1 MKFYQIYLMTL
12 AQFLE
17 SEKMIIAKQTS
28 SGSDFKL
35 PPAGSFLARLYRI
48 IDIGTQTTEWM
59 GKKKMQR
66 KIIAMFELHGEDNDG
81 QPLQTAEG
89 KPLIVSKRYTL
100 SLDEKATLRKD
111 LEAWRGKAFTQE
123 ELDGFNLEVLLGK
136 CCMVS
141 VTHSTYDGKEYANI
155 AGISQVPAALKK
167 LGEPVGVNELLIF
180 TLDPFDQ
187 AKFDKLSEGMQGV
200 IKKSAEYRNTF
211 EPNSAPVTS
220 ASSEL
225 IDDDIPF

>member
-1 MKFYQIYLMTL
+1 
-12 AQFLE
+12 
-17 SEKMIIAKQTS
+17 MIIAKQS
-28 SGSDFKL
+28 NNSMSDFKL
-35 PPAGSFLARLYRI
+35 PPAGSFMARLYRI

-141 VTHSTYDGKEYANI
+141 ITHSTYDGKEYANI
-155 AGISQVPAALKK
+155 ASISQVPAALKK
-167 LGEPVGVNELLIF
+167 LGEPVGVNEPMIF

-187 AKFDKLSEGMQGV
+187 AKFEKLSEGMQGV

-211 EPNSAPVTS
+211 EPNSGPVTS
-220 ASSEL
+220 NSIEAM
-225 IDDDIPF
+225 DDDIPF

>member
-1 MKFYQIYLMTL
+1 MTL
-12 AQFLE
+12 EIFLE

-141 VTHSTYDGKEYANI
+141 ITHSTYDGKEYANI

-167 LGEPVGVNELLIF
+167 LGEPVGVNEPMIF

-187 AKFDKLSEGMQGV
+187 DKFNKLSEGMQGV

-211 EPNSAPVTS
+211 EPNAPAVSSAP
-220 ASSEL
+220 SEL

>member
-1 MKFYQIYLMTL
+1 
-12 AQFLE
+12 
-17 SEKMIIAKQTS
+17 MIIAKQS
-28 SGSDFKL
+28 NNGSSDFKL

-81 QPLQTAEG
+81 QPLQTVEG

-111 LEAWRGKAFTQE
+111 LETWRGKEFTQE

-136 CCMVS
+136 FCMVS
-141 VTHSTYDGKEYANI
+141 ITHSTYDGKEYANI
-155 AGISQVPAALKK
+155 AGISQIPSALKK
-167 LGEPVGVNELLIF
+167 LGEPVGVNEIMIF

-211 EPNSAPVTS
+211 EPG
-220 ASSEL
+220 ASSPAPAGNDMP
-225 IDDDIPF
+225 DDDIPF

>member
-1 MKFYQIYLMTL
+1 
-12 AQFLE
+12 
-17 SEKMIIAKQTS
+17 MIIAKQSPNT
-28 SGSDFKL
+28 GGDFKL
-35 PPAGSFLARLYRI
+35 PPAGSFVARLYRI

-66 KIIAMFELHGEDNDG
+66 KIITMFELHGEDNDG

-136 CCMVS
+136 CCMVN

-155 AGISQVPAALKK
+155 ANISQVPAALKK
-167 LGEPVGVNELLIF
+167 LGEPIGVNELMIF

-187 AKFDKLSEGMQGV
+187 DKFSKLSEGMQNV

-211 EPNSAPVTS
+211 EPNAPTVISAGGD
-220 ASSEL
+220 EL
-225 IDDDIPF
+225 DDSIPF

>member
-1 MKFYQIYLMTL
+1 MTL
-12 AQFLE
+12 ETFLE
-17 SEKMIIAKQTS
+17 MENKMIIAKQTS

-59 GKKKMQR
+59 GKRKMQR

-81 QPLQTAEG
+81 QSLQTADG

-155 AGISQVPAALKK
+155 AGISQVPSALKK
-167 LGEPVGVNELLIF
+167 LGEPKGVNELLIF

-187 AKFDKLSEGMQGV
+187 DKFSKLSEGMQGV

-211 EPNSAPVTS
+211 EPNAPPVTS
-220 ASSEL
+220 APSEL

>member
-1 MKFYQIYLMTL
+1 MNLE
-12 AQFLE
+12 QFLE
-17 SEKMIIAKQTS
+17 QENKMIIAKQSPNT
-28 SGSDFKL
+28 GGDFKL

-66 KIIAMFELHGEDNDG
+66 KIITMFELHGEDNDG
-81 QPLQTAEG
+81 QPLQTAES

-136 CCMVS
+136 FCMVN

-155 AGISQVPAALKK
+155 ANISQVPSALKK
-167 LGEPVGVNELLIF
+167 LGEPVGVNEPMIF

-187 AKFDKLSEGMQGV
+187 DKFNKLSEGMQGV

-211 EPNSAPVTS
+211 EPNAPAVITVG
-220 ASSEL
+220 EDNL
-225 IDDDIPF
+225 DDIPF

>member
-1 MKFYQIYLMTL
+1 
-12 AQFLE
+12 
-17 SEKMIIAKQTS
+17 MIIAKQSPNT
-28 SGSDFKL
+28 GGDFKL

-167 LGEPVGVNELLIF
+167 LGEPVGVNELMIF

-187 AKFDKLSEGMQGV
+187 DKFSKLSEGMQGV

-211 EPNSAPVTS
+211 EPGAPPVS
-220 ASSEL
+220 SPPSEL
-225 IDDDIPF
+225 IDDESIPF

>member
-1 MKFYQIYLMTL
+1 MTL
-12 AQFLE
+12 ETFLE
-17 SEKMIIAKQTS
+17 MENKMIIAKQTS

-59 GKKKMQR
+59 GKRKMQR

-155 AGISQVPAALKK
+155 AGISQVPSALKK
-167 LGEPVGVNELLIF
+167 LGEPKGVNELLIF

-187 AKFDKLSEGMQGV
+187 DKFSKLSEGMQGV

-211 EPNSAPVTS
+211 EPNAPPVTS
-220 ASSEL
+220 APSEL

>member
-1 MKFYQIYLMTL
+1 
-12 AQFLE
+12 
-17 SEKMIIAKQTS
+17 MIIAKQSSNTS
-28 SGSDFKL
+28 SDFKL

-167 LGEPVGVNELLIF
+167 LGEPVGVNEPMIF

-187 AKFDKLSEGMQGV
+187 DKFSKLSEGMQGV

-211 EPNSAPVTS
+211 EPGAPPVS
-220 ASSEL
+220 SPPSEL
-225 IDDDIPF
+225 IDDDIPFN

>member
-1 MKFYQIYLMTL
+1 MNLE
-12 AQFLE
+12 QFLE

-81 QPLQTAEG
+81 QPLQTVEG

-141 VTHSTYDGKEYANI
+141 ITHSTYDGKEYANI

-167 LGEPVGVNELLIF
+167 LGEPVGVNELMIF

-187 AKFDKLSEGMQGV
+187 DKFSKLSEGLQGV

-211 EPNSAPVTS
+211 EPNAPVVSSAP
-220 ASSEL
+220 SEL

>member
-1 MKFYQIYLMTL
+1 
-12 AQFLE
+12 
-17 SEKMIIAKQTS
+17 MIIAKQSPNT
-28 SGSDFKL
+28 GGDFKL
-35 PPAGSFLARLYRI
+35 PPAGSFMARLYRI

-141 VTHSTYDGKEYANI
+141 ITHSTYDGKEYANI
-155 AGISQVPAALKK
+155 AGISQVPSALKK
-167 LGEPVGVNELLIF
+167 LGEPVGVNEPMIF

-187 AKFDKLSEGMQGV
+187 DKFNKLSEGMQGV

-211 EPNSAPVTS
+211 EPGAPPVSSAP
-220 ASSEL
+220 SEL

>member
-1 MKFYQIYLMTL
+1 
-12 AQFLE
+12 
-17 SEKMIIAKQTS
+17 MIIAKQTS

-141 VTHSTYDGKEYANI
+141 ITHSTYDGKEYANI

-167 LGEPVGVNELLIF
+167 LGEPVGVNELMIF

-187 AKFDKLSEGMQGV
+187 DKFNKLSEGMQGV

-211 EPNSAPVTS
+211 EPNSAPVSS
-220 ASSEL
+220 APSEL
-225 IDDDIPF
+225 MDDDIPF

>member
-1 MKFYQIYLMTL
+1 
-12 AQFLE
+12 
-17 SEKMIIAKQTS
+17 MIIAKQTS

-59 GKKKMQR
+59 GKRKMQR

-123 ELDGFNLEVLLGK
+123 ELDGINLEVLLGK
-136 CCMVS
+136 YCMVS
-141 VTHSTYDGKEYANI
+141 ITHSTYDGKEYANI
-155 AGISQVPAALKK
+155 ASISQVPSALKK
-167 LGEPVGVNELLIF
+167 LGEPVGVNELMIF

-187 AKFDKLSEGMQGV
+187 DKFNKLSEGMQGV

-211 EPNSAPVTS
+211 EPNAPPVSSAP
-220 ASSEL
+220 SEL

>member
-1 MKFYQIYLMTL
+1 
-12 AQFLE
+12 
-17 SEKMIIAKQTS
+17 MIIAKQTS

-35 PPAGSFLARLYRI
+35 PPAGSFMARLYRI

-89 KPLIVSKRYTL
+89 QPLIVSKRYTL

-111 LEAWRGKAFTQE
+111 LEAWRGKEFTQE

-141 VTHSTYDGKEYANI
+141 ITHSTYDGKEYANI

-187 AKFDKLSEGMQGV
+187 DKFSKLSEGMQGV

-211 EPNSAPVTS
+211 EPGAPPVTS
-220 ASSEL
+220 PPSEL

>member
-1 MKFYQIYLMTL
+1 MILE
-12 AQFLE
+12 QFLDKE
-17 SEKMIIAKQTS
+17 NKVIIAKQGS
-28 SGSDFKL
+28 NSQSDFKL

-66 KIIAMFELHGEDNDG
+66 KIIAMFELHGEDNEG
-81 QPLQTAEG
+81 QPLTTAEG

-136 CCMVS
+136 FCMVS
-141 VTHSTYDGKEYANI
+141 ITHSSYEGKEYANI
-155 AGISQVPAALKK
+155 AGISQVPSALKK
-167 LGEPVGVNELLIF
+167 MGEPKGVNELMIF
-180 TLDPFDQ
+180 SLDPFDQ
-187 AKFDKLSEGMQGV
+187 SKFEKLSEGMQGV

-211 EPNSAPVTS
+211 EPGAPMIMSNSIEAM
-220 ASSEL
+220 
-225 IDDDIPF
+225 DDDIPF

>member
-1 MKFYQIYLMTL
+1 
-12 AQFLE
+12 
-17 SEKMIIAKQTS
+17 MIIAKQTS

-81 QPLQTAEG
+81 QPLQTVEG

-141 VTHSTYDGKEYANI
+141 ITHSTYDGKEYANI

-167 LGEPVGVNELLIF
+167 LGEPVGVNELMIF

-187 AKFDKLSEGMQGV
+187 DKFNKLSEGMQGV

-211 EPNSAPVTS
+211 EPNSAPVSS
-220 ASSEL
+220 APSEL
-225 IDDDIPF
+225 MDDDIPF

>member
-1 MKFYQIYLMTL
+1 M
-12 AQFLE
+12 E

-141 VTHSTYDGKEYANI
+141 ITHSTYDGKEYANI

-167 LGEPVGVNELLIF
+167 LGEPVGVNELMIF
-180 TLDPFDQ
+180 TLEPFDQ
-187 AKFDKLSEGMQGV
+187 DKFNKLSEGMQGV

-211 EPNSAPVTS
+211 EPNAPPVVTVGDN
-220 ASSEL
+220 EL
-225 IDDDIPF
+225 DDSIPF

>member
-1 MKFYQIYLMTL
+1 MK
-12 AQFLE
+12 
-17 SEKMIIAKQTS
+17 KMIIAKQS
-28 SGSDFKL
+28 SNSTSDFKL

-187 AKFDKLSEGMQGV
+187 DKFSKLSEGMQGV

-211 EPNSAPVTS
+211 EPGAPPVTS
-220 ASSEL
+220 PPSEL

>member
-1 MKFYQIYLMTL
+1 
-12 AQFLE
+12 
-17 SEKMIIAKQTS
+17 MIIAKQTS

-59 GKKKMQR
+59 GKRKMQR

-81 QPLQTAEG
+81 NALQTAEG

-136 CCMVS
+136 CCMVN

-155 AGISQVPAALKK
+155 AGISQVPSALKK
-167 LGEPVGVNELLIF
+167 LGEPVGVNELMIF

-187 AKFDKLSEGMQGV
+187 DKFNKLSEGMQGV

-211 EPNSAPVTS
+211 EPNAPAVTS
-220 ASSEL
+220 APSEL